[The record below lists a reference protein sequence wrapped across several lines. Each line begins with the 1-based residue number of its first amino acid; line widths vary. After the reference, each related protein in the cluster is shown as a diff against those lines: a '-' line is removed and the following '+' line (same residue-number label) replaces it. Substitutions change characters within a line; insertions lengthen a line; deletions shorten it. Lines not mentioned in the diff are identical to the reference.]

1 MVYFLMHKCAIKIK
15 LLFFLYF
22 IYILYFLG
30 TILGT
35 TF

>member
-1 MVYFLMHKCAIKIK
+1 MHKCAIKIK